1 MHKFFSLLMLILFIT
16 DIRASFKVSPRVV
29 EMSWGAWLL
38 ASSLTEV
45 KEGSLKALVEAVL
58 VSVIE
63 SDIIVAANVF

>member
-1 MHKFFSLLMLILFIT
+1 
-16 DIRASFKVSPRVV
+16 
-29 EMSWGAWLL
+29 MSWGAWLL

>member
-1 MHKFFSLLMLILFIT
+1 MFIT
-16 DIRASFKVSPRVV
+16 DIRASYKVSPRVV
-29 EMSWGAWLL
+29 EMSLGAWLL

>member
-1 MHKFFSLLMLILFIT
+1 MLIIYY
-16 DIRASFKVSPRVV
+16 RYKGQVSPRVV
-29 EMSWGAWLL
+29 EMSLGPWIL